1 MNQTTH
7 SHTRQL
13 VLAALF
19 LALGLALPFLTG
31 SIPQIGSMLCP
42 MHLPVLLGGFV
53 LGGPWGLAIGAA
65 TPLLR
70 SVLFGMPPLYPTALA
85 MAFELA
91 TYGFAA
97 GALYRRA
104 RRHSLGMIYAVLL
117 AAMLAGRVV
126 WGAVMFCLMGLS
138 GSSFTFSAFMSGA
151 VLGAVP
157 GILLQL
163 VLIPLVLGG
172 LQRAKWRDCPRR
184 NLTRR
189 KTARSKTPGGFW
201 VFRSFSALG
210 QFLVGDPGAAI
221 GHVDDPAA
229 DEAVLLQNML
239 HGLVVGV
246 GVGPQALAPLLT
258 PGNHRVRRVGV
269 QPCRGQPVNGAV
281 GAIGQPG
288 AVLDHRVGGV
298 LAQNKGEHRLHLPID
313 GIDKQPVG
321 LDVLFDHLPGGV
333 VVAPLAGVAGLG
345 HQGPGPV
352 VNLHNPI
359 NLKTVC
365 SAKHSSSTLFAG
377 AFVKRHICPE
387 WGYYTT
393 NRPKI
398 PVSYSKNTKN
408 EENPGFCAPSPG
420 QPGA

>member
-117 AAMLAGRVV
+117 AAMLAAMLAGRVV

-163 VLIPLVLGG
+163 VLIPLVLVG
-172 LQRAKWRDCPRR
+172 LQRAKWMD
-184 NLTRR
+184 
-189 KTARSKTPGGFW
+189 
-201 VFRSFSALG
+201 
-210 QFLVGDPGAAI
+210 
-221 GHVDDPAA
+221 
-229 DEAVLLQNML
+229 
-239 HGLVVGV
+239 
-246 GVGPQALAPLLT
+246 
-258 PGNHRVRRVGV
+258 
-269 QPCRGQPVNGAV
+269 
-281 GAIGQPG
+281 
-288 AVLDHRVGGV
+288 
-298 LAQNKGEHRLHLPID
+298 
-313 GIDKQPVG
+313 
-321 LDVLFDHLPGGV
+321 
-333 VVAPLAGVAGLG
+333 
-345 HQGPGPV
+345 
-352 VNLHNPI
+352 
-359 NLKTVC
+359 
-365 SAKHSSSTLFAG
+365 
-377 AFVKRHICPE
+377 
-387 WGYYTT
+387 
-393 NRPKI
+393 
-398 PVSYSKNTKN
+398 
-408 EENPGFCAPSPG
+408 
-420 QPGA
+420 

>member
-42 MHLPVLLGGFV
+42 MHLPALLGGFV

-163 VLIPLVLGG
+163 VLIPLVLVG
-172 LQRAKWRDCPRR
+172 LQRAKWMD
-184 NLTRR
+184 
-189 KTARSKTPGGFW
+189 
-201 VFRSFSALG
+201 
-210 QFLVGDPGAAI
+210 
-221 GHVDDPAA
+221 
-229 DEAVLLQNML
+229 
-239 HGLVVGV
+239 
-246 GVGPQALAPLLT
+246 
-258 PGNHRVRRVGV
+258 
-269 QPCRGQPVNGAV
+269 
-281 GAIGQPG
+281 
-288 AVLDHRVGGV
+288 
-298 LAQNKGEHRLHLPID
+298 
-313 GIDKQPVG
+313 
-321 LDVLFDHLPGGV
+321 
-333 VVAPLAGVAGLG
+333 
-345 HQGPGPV
+345 
-352 VNLHNPI
+352 
-359 NLKTVC
+359 
-365 SAKHSSSTLFAG
+365 
-377 AFVKRHICPE
+377 
-387 WGYYTT
+387 
-393 NRPKI
+393 
-398 PVSYSKNTKN
+398 
-408 EENPGFCAPSPG
+408 
-420 QPGA
+420 